1 MRKMSSCLK
10 KTIGWGFFIIIV
22 AYFHSIADAYVL
34 QGQHILELMI
44 ARLGQA
50 ESLFVSQKVSIYK
63 VASPSVGV
71 DAPQEQT
78 TEAAGLE
85 PLYPDQRAEGM
96 APVTDDLAPQ
106 IIEMEESLRYL
117 FSKAFRSDIV
127 RNDNQRIH
135 VFAEGDALTVID
147 GTARER
153 TQTRFDLYKDILL
166 FRTRPELSER
176 LLQLN
181 VDVSVTRLDRFED
194 KIAFVIGTEYPDD
207 SLAQLWVDKE
217 TFLPLRWIITNGAGG
232 FRSNTLEVRY
242 LEWWQLAD
250 NFWYPMRIEFF
261 QGDELVRVIQAQRYE
276 INPTFSED
284 LFDINQ
290 LRSMYPA
297 APPALND
304 SDESEGVSEVQK
316 TLEEFKK
323 IFE

>member
-1 MRKMSSCLK
+1 MSFCFK
-10 KTIGWGFFIIIV
+10 KTIGWGFFIITAV
-22 AYFHSIADAYVL
+22 CFHSLSDAYVL
-34 QGQHILELMI
+34 QGRHILELMT

-50 ESLFVSQKVSIYK
+50 ESLFVSQKVSIYR
-63 VASPSVGV
+63 VASPSVDV
-71 DAPQEQT
+71 EAPQEQT
-78 TEAAGLE
+78 TETAGIE
-85 PLYPDQRAEGM
+85 PLYPDQKAEGM
-96 APVTDDLAPQ
+96 APAADDLAPQ

-147 GTARER
+147 GTARE
-153 TQTRFDLYKDILL
+153 TPQTRFDLYKDILL
-166 FRTRPELSER
+166 FRNRPELSER

-181 VDVSVTRLDRFED
+181 VDLSLTRLDRLEE

-207 SLAQLWVDKE
+207 LQAQLWVDKE
-217 TFLPLRWIITNGAGG
+217 TFLPLRLIITNGAGG
-232 FRSNTLEVRY
+232 FRSNTLDVRY

-276 INPTFSED
+276 LNPAFSED

-290 LRSMYPA
+290 LRSMYP
-297 APPALND
+297 PALND
-304 SDESEGVSEVQK
+304 SDDSEGVSEVQK